1 MIEQVQNVL
10 TSQRE
15 GINKMACITHKDFKY
30 NKYDDVLVF
39 TDGAAEKNFE
49 LVLPKGIDFGNT
61 ENKVLSVL
69 IDKFMEKL
77 DTNNLTESNIR
88 KAAHIIITNDEI
100 MELFGGSNRKEL
112 KRIIKKACVNLEYIK
127 FSSNDLGREKH
138 KIQFNK
144 FNIIHASNTNTK
156 NVVEV
161 EFDKYFAEYIAY
173 GHITYLPK
181 SIYKINN
188 FEKCKK
194 YGFSI
199 ARIILVHQ
207 RMNANKPGNGKKGKQ
222 YGAYNLDTIIDKI
235 PQLKK
240 RAKKSKSE
248 AYEYINATLL
258 AMEELGII
266 KNFCYQNNK
275 IAESGIDYYSNF
287 KLLEGDKVEYEM
299 CKELADT
306 YKTRKRKT
314 K

>member
-1 MIEQVQNVL
+1 MKEHEQIC

-39 TDGAAEKNFE
+39 SDGTTEKSFE
-49 LVLPKGIDFGNT
+49 LILPKGFNFGNN
-61 ENKVLSVL
+61 ENKVLSIL

-100 MELFGGSNRKEL
+100 MELFGGSNKKEL
-112 KRIIKKACVNLEYIK
+112 KRVVKKACENLEYIK
-127 FSSNDLGREKH
+127 FYSNDIGRENH
-138 KIQFNK
+138 KMK
-144 FNIIHASNTNTK
+144 FNRFGILHASNTNTK
-156 NVVEV
+156 NVVDV
-161 EFDKYFAEYIAY
+161 EFDPCFAEYIAY

-181 SIYKINN
+181 NLYKINN
-188 FEKCKK
+188 FEMCKK
-194 YGFSI
+194 YGFTI
-199 ARIILVHQ
+199 ARILLVHQ
-207 RMNANKPGNGKKGKQ
+207 RMNANKSWNGKKGKQ
-222 YGAYNLDTIIDKI
+222 YGAYNLDKIIDKI

-266 KNFCYQNNK
+266 KNFHYQNNK
-275 IAESGIDYYSNF
+275 IAESGIDYNNNF

-306 YKTRKRKT
+306 YKTRRKT
-314 K
+314 TK